1 MEERLR
7 RQDEEM
13 EEMKKSAEEEQGRK
27 MAEAEVKL
35 ASTLSEEGGRERLNV
50 ENLEGGGQQV
60 NPSNMISTIIR

>member
-1 MEERLR
+1 
-7 RQDEEM
+7 
-13 EEMKKSAEEEQGRK
+13 

-60 NPSNMISTIIR
+60 NPSNMISTIIRYILHLGAIHQYRQQ

>member
-1 MEERLR
+1 
-7 RQDEEM
+7 
-13 EEMKKSAEEEQGRK
+13 